1 MQRKNNLLRFSHK
14 SGFAMI
20 MAIASIV
27 VIAGIMA
34 LSLSMN
40 TLSAKKTTDIYLYE
54 QAQLYTKSATQY
66 ALLQIASQGPC
77 SPKNINTTFGA
88 NAIGDSNNIYNVNIN
103 LLYVYNKPCGN
114 DFLQVTTP
122 EQNGSVLIDI
132 TITTSSNVSSE
143 PLRITKRTIQKL
155 N

>member
-1 MQRKNNLLRFSHK
+1 MQRKNNRLKSSLK

-40 TLSAKKTTDIYLYE
+40 TLNAKKTTDIYLYE
-54 QAQLYTKSATQY
+54 QAQLYTKSATEY
-66 ALLQIASQGPC
+66 ALLQIANLGPC
-77 SPKNINTTFGA
+77 SPTNINTTFGA
-88 NAIGDSNNIYNVNIN
+88 NDIGDSNNIYKVNIY
-103 LLYVYNKPCGN
+103 LHYIYNTACGN

-132 TITTSSNVSSE
+132 TITTSSNVSLT
-143 PLRITKRTIQKL
+143 PIRVTKRTIQKL
-155 N
+155 